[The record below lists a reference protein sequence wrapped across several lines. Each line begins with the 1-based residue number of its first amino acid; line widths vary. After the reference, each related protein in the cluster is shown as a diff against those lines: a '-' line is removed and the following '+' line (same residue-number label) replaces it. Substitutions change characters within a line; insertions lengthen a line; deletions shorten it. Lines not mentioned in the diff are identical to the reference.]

1 MDLPRSF
8 ARLKRMWNTP
18 DGRLQIFKFGSIALL
33 AGIVLSFILAIIVF
47 AVFSV
52 GLPDPNNVIRREG
65 FSTVIYD
72 RNGKVLYDLYD
83 KQNRIPLELKEI
95 PKYLQEATISVE
107 DKDFYKHQ
115 GFDPL
120 GVFRIAKNLVVLR
133 SLTGASTVTQ
143 QLVKNALLTS
153 ERTATRKIREIILSY
168 QIEKTF
174 DKDQILQLY
183 LNEIPYGGPYYGVE
197 SASRGYFGKSAKD
210 LNLVESAILAGLPQA
225 PSVYSPYGPNP
236 KAYIDRTKHVLARM
250 REDGV
255 ITAQQQADAE
265 KQLPVVKFSAG
276 SGSIKAPHFVF
287 FVKEQ
292 LITKFGEQMVNNG
305 GLRVTTTLDY
315 DLQQQSEKIVGD
327 EVEKLKAAKASNGA
341 AVVLNPKTGEILA
354 MVGSYD
360 FFDKDFGSYNI
371 ATAKRQPGSSGKP
384 FIYAAALAKGYTAS
398 SMLMDAKT
406 DYPSGEEGK
415 PPYSPANYDLKYRGP
430 TQMRFALGNSIN
442 TIAVKLTALVG
453 LKNIMQAGFN
463 AGIST
468 WEPTNENMKNV
479 GLSLALGGREVKLLE
494 LTSAYGSFAT
504 GGEHVDPLSILKVT
518 DKSNKVIFENRAVAG
533 KRVFTPEVSFIISHM
548 LSDNVARQ
556 DVFGQT
562 SYLVIPGKTVA
573 VKTGTTDLKRDNWTI
588 GYTPSVVVGVWVGNN
603 DNTVMSPS
611 IASGVTGATPI
622 WNKIMKAAL
631 KDKKDEQF
639 AKPNDVSAILID
651 SLGGGLPHGS
661 DATRSEY
668 FVKGTEPVAQSSIY
682 KKIKIAKADG
692 KLAND
697 LQKKSGDF
705 EEKEFIV
712 IFESDPVSP
721 DGKNLWQEAIDKW
734 ISENRKD
741 DSRFHP
747 PTDTS
752 SADINSVKIN
762 IDSPRDQER
771 INSNN
776 VVVKA
781 KSFSGHDIVKMTISV
796 NGSEKVSKGT
806 DNLEETIHLDNGK
819 YEIKV
824 YAQDSAG
831 NSSDSTVKIGVNQA
845 WDYSPP
851 SSPSAS
857 LFFFGPNI

>member
-1 MDLPRSF
+1 MITIN
-8 ARLKRMWNTP
+8 RLKRMWNSP
-18 DGRLQIFKFGSIALL
+18 EGRLQIVKFGSIALL
-33 AGIVLSFILAIIVF
+33 VGIIGSFILATIVF

-52 GLPDPNNVIRREG
+52 GLPDPNSVIRREG

-83 KQNRIPLELKEI
+83 KQNRIPLELSEM

-115 GFDPL
+115 GIDPL
-120 GVFRIAKNLVVLR
+120 GVFRIAKNLIFFR
-133 SLTGASTVTQ
+133 SLTGASTLTQ

-153 ERTATRKIREIILSY
+153 ERTATRKIREVILSY

-174 DKDQILQLY
+174 HKDQILQLY

-197 SASRGYFGKSAKD
+197 SAARGYFGKSAKN

-225 PSVYSPYGPNP
+225 PSTYSPFGSDP
-236 KAYIDRTKHVLARM
+236 KAYIARTKHVLSRM
-250 REDGV
+250 HEDGF

-265 KQLPVVKFSAG
+265 KQLPVVKFTAG
-276 SGSIKAPHFVF
+276 AGSIKAPHFVF
-287 FVKEQ
+287 LVKDQ
-292 LITKFGEQMVNNG
+292 LIAKFGEQMVQSG
-305 GLRVTTTLDY
+305 GLKVTTSLDY
-315 DLQQQSEKIVGD
+315 DLQEKAEQVVNE
-327 EVEKLKAAKASNGA
+327 EVKKLKAAKASNGS

-371 ATAKRQPGSSGKP
+371 ATALRQPGSSGKP
-384 FIYAAALAKGYTAS
+384 FIYAAALTKGYTAS
-398 SMLMDAKT
+398 SMLMDVKT
-406 DYPSGEEGK
+406 DYPSGDANK

-430 TQMRFALGNSIN
+430 IQLRLALGNSIN

-453 LKNIMQAGFN
+453 LKNIMQTGFE

-468 WEPTNENMKNV
+468 WEPTAENMKNV

-504 GGEHVDPLSILKVT
+504 GGEHFEPLAILKVT
-518 DKSNKVIFENRAVAG
+518 EKSGNVVFENRAVAG
-533 KRVFTPEVSFIISHM
+533 KRVFTSEVSFIISHI

-556 DVFGQT
+556 DVFGAVNLLQ
-562 SYLVIPGKTVA
+562 IPGKTVA

-603 DNTVMSPS
+603 DNTVMSPI

-622 WNKIMKAAL
+622 WNKIMKLVL
-631 KDKKDEQF
+631 KDRKDEQF
-639 AKPNDVSAILID
+639 SKPESVKAVVVD

-668 FVKGTEPVAQSSIY
+668 FARGTDPIASAPIY
-682 KKIKIAKADG
+682 RKIKIAKVDG
-692 KLAND
+692 KLANA
-697 LQKKSGDF
+697 LQAKSGDF
-705 EEKEFIV
+705 DEKEFIV
-712 IFESDPVSP
+712 VSESDPVST

-734 ISENRKD
+734 ILDNRKD
-741 DSRFHP
+741 DARFHP
-747 PTDTS
+747 PTETS

-762 IDSPRDQER
+762 MESPHDHDQV
-771 INSNN
+771 NSNN
-776 VVVKA
+776 VQVKVKA
-781 KSFSGHDIVKMTISV
+781 FSGHDIVKMTISV
-796 NGSEKVSKGT
+796 DGSEKVNKGT
-806 DNLEETIHLDNGK
+806 DNLDETIQLNNGK
-819 YEIKV
+819 HEIKV
-824 YAQDSAG
+824 RAQDSAG
-831 NSSDSTVKIGVNQA
+831 NSSEATVNIGVNQA
-845 WDYSPP
+845 WDAPV

-857 LFFFGPNI
+857 LLFFNLNI